1 MRQLAWA
8 AHSLRRFS
16 GFSQAFLSP
25 CGQSREKCI
34 VVSEGNFQCNLFSAD
49 GEGEDPD
56 GDVGDGFDSQ
66 RQDAIKE
73 LSTGSK
79 KVFGGGTKEIK
90 EGSSKGRGRRDRTQ
104 PQSVTP
110 GMRMLSIFS

>member
-1 MRQLAWA
+1 MSIEAKKFSNGA
-8 AHSLRRFS
+8 KYESL
-16 GFSQAFLSP
+16 
-25 CGQSREKCI
+25 KN
-34 VVSEGNFQCNLFSAD
+34 GNFQCNLFSAD